1 MDASGSTARRHNTSV
16 DTAES
21 VFCLDHGW
29 SLQGAAARSRK
40 ATASTSAIQTPHA
53 SLRGQ
58 SPLHRQRP
66 PPAISCLGASRTPAA
81 AARGCRRHAGVRE
94 TCTNNRLG
102 PHRTNVLKK
111 SGNEPSGMARRARR
125 AGAHE
130 CSGRLQRGQWNQLCQ
145 LPEVLDRGGQEELI
159 SRA

>member
-1 MDASGSTARRHNTSV
+1 VDASGSTARRHNTSV

-58 SPLHRQRP
+58 IPIEP
-66 PPAISCLGASRTPAA
+66 AAPPAPTSRDFVPWRFSDAGG
-81 AARGCRRHAGVRE
+81 RSPWMPSSCRRPRNLH
-94 TCTNNRLG
+94 NNRLG
-102 PHRTNVLKK
+102 PHRTIIFLRLR
-111 SGNEPSGMARRARR
+111 SPSRCEPMTRAQGIVIHR
-125 AGAHE
+125 
-130 CSGRLQRGQWNQLCQ
+130 
-145 LPEVLDRGGQEELI
+145 
-159 SRA
+159 